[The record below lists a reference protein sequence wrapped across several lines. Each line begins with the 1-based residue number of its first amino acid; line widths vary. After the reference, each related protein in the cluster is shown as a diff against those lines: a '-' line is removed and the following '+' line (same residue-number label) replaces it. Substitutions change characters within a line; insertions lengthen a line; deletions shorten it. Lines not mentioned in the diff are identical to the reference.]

1 MKKLLSTILAIAL
14 TFTAVFTLVGCQKG
28 EAIDPNRTQIYVSVQ
43 SIGVGDTFLTSL
55 KQKYEAYNPKA
66 QIMPVRNGTGDPKA
80 EIQSGGY
87 DVYMFTNCN
96 IADYVT
102 WSTLNSDYFVDITD
116 IVTAKPSLEE
126 KSIHERLFD
135 GTKDYFNI
143 GTEAAPKY
151 IGLPWFDA
159 YYGSV
164 YDVDL
169 FEQMHYF
176 STDPSSVLSYEGYDG
191 IMGTEDDNWG
201 PDGKE
206 GSFDDGLPATY
217 GDLKQLWLV
226 MKEDVTPYCW
236 TSFKGY
242 SQGWLSSVWVA
253 YEGQNYKL
261 MTDFNGNY
269 YTTNADPLE
278 VNSSNGYLMSKQ
290 WGKLAALKVA
300 EDIIGGSY
308 YLPASL
314 NTSQDNILSQTSFL
328 ESVESSRPIAMM
340 MEGTWWENEAKGVFN
355 EMSTFIDEK
364 YAYGTRRFGLMP
376 FPRMVGEGVPE
387 GVPQQWN
394 EKVSIRGGDVGSSCS
409 MVAISKKSKNI
420 EMAKDFVKFAYSE
433 AMCADFNIESGTAR
447 PIEYEMS
454 ATELSKMTYYQQ
466 QVHHISQLSK
476 DPNSNVEIVSGQNR
490 SKYITTDLEFINKIS
505 TFVSRR
511 ENVSAEISNPFEHFA
526 SPGAM
531 TAEEYFNNVELIVTK
546 ALWDNKFGNI

>member
-1 MKKLLSTILAIAL
+1 MKKLLSTILALAL
-14 TFTAVFTLVGCQKG
+14 TFTAVFTLVGCQQG

-43 SIGVGDTFLTSL
+43 SLGVGDTFLTSL
-55 KQKYEAYNPKA
+55 KKKYEAYNPKA

-80 EIQSGGY
+80 EIQNGGY

-96 IADYVT
+96 ITDYVT

-135 GTKDYFNI
+135 GTRDYFNI
-143 GTEAAPKY
+143 GTDAAPKY
-151 IGLPWFDA
+151 IGLPWFNA

-191 IMGTEDDNWG
+191 IAGTEDDNWG

-242 SQGWLSSVWVA
+242 SQAWLSSVWVA
-253 YEGQNYKL
+253 YEGQNFTL
-261 MTDFNGNY
+261 MTDFDGNY
-269 YTTNADPLE
+269 YTSNAEPLE

-340 MEGTWWENEAKGVFN
+340 MEGTWWENEAKGVFS
-355 EMSTFIDEK
+355 EMETFIDAK
-364 YAYGTRRFGLMP
+364 YAYGTRRFGYMP

-433 AMCADFNIESGTAR
+433 AMCADFNIESGTSR

-466 QVHHISQLSK
+466 QIYQIAQLSK
-476 DPNSNVEIVSGQNR
+476 DPNSNVEVISGQNR
-490 SKYITTDLEFINKIS
+490 SNYIKTDLEFINKIS

-531 TAEEYFNNVELIVTK
+531 TAEEYFDNVGLIVTK